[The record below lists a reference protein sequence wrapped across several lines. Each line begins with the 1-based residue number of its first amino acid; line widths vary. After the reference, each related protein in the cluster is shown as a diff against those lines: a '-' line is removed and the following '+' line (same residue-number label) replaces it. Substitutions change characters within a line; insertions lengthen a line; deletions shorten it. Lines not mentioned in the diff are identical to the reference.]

1 MTLKIVCSH
10 YAAKNLSHF
19 TNFPANIFLFGVRR
33 NNLNSLDIENSMLS
47 LRSQKPFSLYK
58 FSSQHFSVWCQKK
71 HLQCIIS
78 SRSRTAFFKQFE
90 SKCLYISVRKFMFLR
105 CSKILSALEK
115 QNDFPKDGSLFEP
128 RKILIQIFGNSTIF
142 SISILPS
149 IALKRW
155 NFPHNFDLWLNFSYK
170 VPFSQY
176 K

>member
-1 MTLKIVCSH
+1 MQLKTLLILRTSTHLTLKIVCSH

-78 SRSRTAFFKQFE
+78 SRPRTAFFKQFE

-115 QNDFPKDGSLFEP
+115 QNDFPKGGSLFEP
-128 RKILIQIFGNSTIF
+128 RKILI
-142 SISILPS
+142 
-149 IALKRW
+149 
-155 NFPHNFDLWLNFSYK
+155 
-170 VPFSQY
+170 
-176 K
+176 